1 VRYDI
6 SPQIKKAIRTNGLLL
21 SRGYSF
27 SIDYNKDGEP
37 DIGSGENTKIDLPI
51 THPDAPLLVP

>member
-1 VRYDI
+1 M
-6 SPQIKKAIRTNGLLL
+6 NGLLL

-27 SIDYNKDGEP
+27 SIDYNGDGTP
-37 DIGSGENTKIDLPI
+37 DIGSGENVKIDLPI